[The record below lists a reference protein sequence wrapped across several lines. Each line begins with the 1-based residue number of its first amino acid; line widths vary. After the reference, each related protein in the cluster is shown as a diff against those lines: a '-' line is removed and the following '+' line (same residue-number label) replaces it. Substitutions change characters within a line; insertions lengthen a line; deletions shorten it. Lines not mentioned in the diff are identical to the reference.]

1 MSGAPAAGVPVAPS
15 GPCLSQGVLVGECR
29 VLAGSSSW
37 ADRSLVRDGT
47 FYPSRSL
54 SAAQRLAYYAGRLP
68 LAEVATTYR
77 FPPTPEVAQRWAS
90 STPAGFTIDVRAW
103 SLLCGAPTW
112 PESLWADL
120 QGYVRPSRAKA
131 PSSTASACPPPWS
144 TNAGSASTTPLPP
157 WPQPESWGS

>member
-1 MSGAPAAGVPVAPS
+1 M
-15 GPCLSQGVLVGECR
+15 
-29 VLAGSSSW
+29 LAGSSSW

-120 QGYVRPSRAKA
+120 QGYVRPSRREGAKLYRQ
-131 PSSTASACPPPWS
+131 PPWS